1 MNISL
6 RKGEKIY
13 MNGAIF
19 RVDRKVCIELLND
32 VTFLLENHVMPL
44 DEVKTPMKQLY
55 FVVQTMLIAPNDTVA
70 AVDLCA
76 KLLSSLQSAAGD
88 QRLVEGLARVAKH
101 IDERRLFEALKIVRS
116 LFPIESELLGS
127 PSAVAQELTA

>member
-1 MNISL
+1 
-6 RKGEKIY
+6 
-13 MNGAIF
+13 
-19 RVDRKVCIELLND
+19 VCIELLND

-44 DEVKTPMKQLY
+44 DEAKTPMKQLY

-127 PSAVAQELTA
+127 PSAVAQELNA